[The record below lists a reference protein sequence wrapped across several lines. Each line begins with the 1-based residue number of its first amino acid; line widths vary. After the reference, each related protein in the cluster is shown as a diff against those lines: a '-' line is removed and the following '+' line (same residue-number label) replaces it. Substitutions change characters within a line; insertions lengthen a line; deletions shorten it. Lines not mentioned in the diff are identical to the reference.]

1 MGTDLSFYFSLLPN
15 SRPIDQSSGV
25 RSLSECY
32 FYRMEVF
39 MTNNFSSHD
48 HLAVGV
54 KFPNGTEQK
63 PMSGNNLYWLKP
75 GINLKFKFLTLFLN
89 AELLDLWFQ
98 STSANHLDSHE
109 YS

>member
-1 MGTDLSFYFSLLPN
+1 MKKTFKSWITLKNQLNINFRGRGTDLSFYFSLPPN

-75 GINLKFKFLTLFLN
+75 GINLKFTFLTLF
-89 AELLDLWFQ
+89 
-98 STSANHLDSHE
+98 
-109 YS
+109 